1 MEFEQSCH
9 SGLMCLYVLFDDTI
23 RQICTM
29 SNQQYKY
36 VPTRLREERERL
48 GLTQD
53 AAADLADVVTK
64 SISRWESGTP
74 IPADRLAALAGA
86 GYDAQYVV
94 IGVRSTNL
102 GAPPDDAG
110 DRLRSARQATASLRD
125 QVDRLREQI
134 VALAGILG

>member
-1 MEFEQSCH
+1 MSTIGQRLAAERQRLQMTQTEFA
-9 SGLMCLYVLFDDTI
+9 GL
-23 RQICTM
+23 
-29 SNQQYKY
+29 
-36 VPTRLREERERL
+36 
-48 GLTQD
+48 
-53 AAADLADVVTK
+53 AAA
-64 SISRWESGTP
+64 SRASQVNYESGKRSP
-74 IPADRLAALAGA
+74 DADYLAALAAVGV
-86 GYDAQYVV
+86 DIQYVV